1 MIGNLES
8 PVRIREMRSIPFEL
22 HPPTTETILSAIRF
36 AVPYVAAVLIL
47 LLPFAVGDRSLPTP
61 VGIVSV
67 QLSED
72 PPAGTDRKWLD
83 VDLESLTLPAG
94 GGLLRAVFDI
104 DRLAAQ
110 SGKPL
115 GLYLSGTFSA
125 SAIWNGV
132 SVGSKGSPGTSP
144 ASERAGPI
152 DAVLYLPGNI
162 VLPGQNILELRMSSH
177 HLTHRVES
185 IVHGTRG
192 IPGLR
197 VAPYS
202 ANERRSIGYYA
213 APFIVSGIMLIA
225 LLILGMHGVPKED
238 ACRRVTLLL
247 LSSLTLTAIAEV
259 SRSMINYPYPFHDL
273 RMLVILLSAVTAGI
287 ALILYASKAAGLSAQ
302 WMARFAVVTS
312 AVIAAALVTGSI
324 GTLPVRVLTLAAGI
338 GSILAARGVLRRQ
351 PGAAVQLAA
360 MAMLFAFALFDR
372 DLFMDRSLYAA
383 SVPLIA
389 HLVLRDRGI
398 QNPPQL
404 PAGDEKSAGER
415 NRIVIT
421 SGGTDWIIPLEEIRV
436 IHGAGNYSEVELSSG
451 KRILDDRSLALLSA
465 ELPLPFFRIHRSH
478 IVNLRHTTKL
488 ESLGSGKY
496 VVELVDGSCVPVSRA
511 RVSDLRHVLGT
522 KFSALS

>member
-1 MIGNLES
+1 
-8 PVRIREMRSIPFEL
+8 MRSIPFEL
-22 HPPTTETILSAIRF
+22 HTPTTETILGAIPF
-36 AVPYVAAVLIL
+36 AAPYVMAALIL
-47 LLPFAVGDRSLPTP
+47 LLPLAVGERSLPTP
-61 VGIVSV
+61 IEIVSI
-67 QLSED
+67 QLSKETRG
-72 PPAGTDRKWLD
+72 GTDRKWLD
-83 VDLESLTLPAG
+83 ANLESLTLPDG
-94 GGLLRAVFDI
+94 DGVLRAVFDL
-104 DRLAAQ
+104 DPLAVR

-132 SVGSKGSPGTSP
+132 AVGSKGYPGTS
-144 ASERAGPI
+144 AANERAGPI

-162 VLPGQNILELRMSSH
+162 VLPGRNILELRMSSH

-185 IVHGTRG
+185 IVHGTSG
-192 IPGLR
+192 VPGLR

-202 ANERRSIGYYA
+202 ANERRSIGFYA

-225 LLILGMHGVPKED
+225 LLILGMHRAPKED

-247 LSSLTLTAIAEV
+247 LSSLTVTAIAEV

-273 RMLVILLSAVTAGI
+273 RMLVILLSAVTAGVAMI
-287 ALILYASKAAGLSAQ
+287 FYASKAAGLSGR
-302 WMARFAVVTS
+302 WVGKFVTLTSVVI
-312 AVIAAALVTGSI
+312 VGALLTGSI
-324 GTLPVRVLTLAAGI
+324 GSIPVRVLALATGI
-338 GSILAARGVLRRQ
+338 GSILAARGVLKRQ
-351 PGAAVQLAA
+351 PGAATQLAA

-398 QNPPQL
+398 RNLPQL
-404 PAGDEKSAGER
+404 PVVDEKSASER
-415 NRIVIT
+415 DRIVIT

-436 IHGAGNYSEVELSSG
+436 IHGAGNYSEVELSNG
-451 KRILDDRSLALLSA
+451 KRLLDDRSLALLSA
-465 ELPLPFFRIHRSH
+465 ELPLPFFRVHRSH

-496 VVELVDGSCVPVSRA
+496 VVELIGGSCVPVSRA